1 LAEGLE
7 PTLQGLAVSFA
18 GPHSIG
24 RLFTL
29 IATLDIAATLVS
41 GPIMGGIFTASQH
54 IGPPWYGLVYAM
66 AAVRIQSTSTHG
78 KLFANRV
85 DAICLYV
92 R

>member
-18 GPHSIG
+18 DPRSTG

-41 GPIMGGIFTASQH
+41 GPIMGGIFVASQH
-54 IGPPWYGLVYAM
+54 IGPPWYGLVYAI
-66 AAVRIQSTSTHG
+66 AAVRIQSTSTHV

-85 DAICLYV
+85 GVICLYV